1 MKEARIL
8 SPEEW
13 PRMEDRDISAL
24 LPFIEPE
31 NIHLVVVED
40 ESGQI
45 VASVGV
51 LQTTHFEGL
60 WIAPEHRGNAGVFR
74 SLIRKAYS
82 IPRGRNEHWA
92 FGGAKSDDER
102 MKSLCRKLGGTQ
114 MPIEFFAISVEG
126 N

>member
-1 MKEARIL
+1 
-8 SPEEW
+8 
-13 PRMEDRDISAL
+13 MEDRDISAL

-82 IPRGRNEHWA
+82 IPQTRNERWVL
-92 FGGAKSDDER
+92 GGAKPKDER
-102 MKSLCRKLGGTQ
+102 MDGLLCRLGGRKIGERIYAL
-114 MPIEFFAISVEG
+114 PIMKEYNDGVH
-126 N
+126 